1 MVGVPLHPAAHAR
14 EPRHPVVPDDVIA
27 STGRRYSLQ
36 RESISLAEERYIA
49 FVNQAVRSRNR
60 RAPRRCLSCWWPTI
74 GGSSARVPRASDVLP
89 RRLADRTALVDGI
102 AGRGPYVVRV
112 VPEPAQLVPEP
123 AQHARVKTLGDV
135 NDDHF
140 YLGGP
145 ILAFVQLRTLLPCQ
159 VAPG

>member
-1 MVGVPLHPAAHAR
+1 MVGVPLHPATHAR

-60 RAPRRCLSCWWPTI
+60 RAPRRCSSCWWPTI
-74 GGSSARVPRASDVLP
+74 GGPSARVPRASDVLP
-89 RRLADRTALVDGI
+89 RRLADHTVLVDGI
-102 AGRGPYVVRV
+102 AGRGPDVVRV
-112 VPEPAQLVPEP
+112 VPEP

-135 NDDHF
+135 NDDHV

-145 ILAFVQLRTLLPCQ
+145 RLAFVQLRPLLPCQ